1 MYAGFCRAILI
12 VGRERKAVNMN
23 QEKTGSLIYTL
34 RTEKGMTQKQ
44 LADVLAISDKTVS
57 KWGRGAGCPDIS
69 LLRSLCDYF
78 GVDMEKMLD
87 GELEANDFTGGNM
100 KKSEFY
106 VCPVC
111 GNVTVTTGEVNIS
124 CCGRKLESLEPIRLG
139 KNQASNQAS
148 NQVADKD
155 AETELPAPLQ
165 VEKIEDD
172 WYLTSNHPMRKD
184 NYISFV
190 AFLTGDR
197 LQLVKQYP
205 EWTLQVRI
213 PARGHG
219 MLLWYSTGDGR
230 LYSQLL

>member
-1 MYAGFCRAILI
+1 
-12 VGRERKAVNMN
+12 
-23 QEKTGSLIYTL
+23 
-34 RTEKGMTQKQ
+34 
-44 LADVLAISDKTVS
+44 
-57 KWGRGAGCPDIS
+57 
-69 LLRSLCDYF
+69 
-78 GVDMEKMLD
+78 MEKMLD

-100 KKSEFY
+100 KKSKFY

-111 GNVTVTTGEVNIS
+111 GNVTVTTGEANIS

-139 KNQASNQAS
+139 KKQASNQAS
-148 NQVADKD
+148 DQASDQVADKD

>member
-1 MYAGFCRAILI
+1 
-12 VGRERKAVNMN
+12 MN
-23 QEKTGSLIYTL
+23 NEKIGSLIFTL

-44 LADVLAISDKTVS
+44 LADVLSISDKTVS
-57 KWGRGAGCPDIS
+57 KWERGAGCPDIS

-87 GELEANDFTGGNM
+87 GELAENDFTGGNM
-100 KKSEFY
+100 KKSKFY

-111 GNVTVTTGEVNIS
+111 GNVTVTTGEASIS
-124 CCGRKLESLEPIRLG
+124 CCGRKLESLEPVRLG
-139 KNQASNQAS
+139 KGNA
-148 NQVADKD
+148 ADSG
-155 AETELPAPLQ
+155 LPEPLQ

-172 WYLTSNHPMRKD
+172 WYITSNHPMGKD

-205 EWTLQVRI
+205 EWNLQVRI

-219 MLLWYSTGDGR
+219 MLLWYSTGDGK

>member
-1 MYAGFCRAILI
+1 M
-12 VGRERKAVNMN
+12 NMN

-57 KWGRGAGCPDIS
+57 KWERGAGCPDIS

-87 GELEANDFTGGNM
+87 GELAENDFTGGNM
-100 KKSEFY
+100 KKSKFY

-111 GNVTVTTGEVNIS
+111 GNVTVTTGEASIS
-124 CCGRKLESLEPIRLG
+124 CCGRKLEALEPVRLG
-139 KNQASNQAS
+139 KKQAANQPSDPPSGQAA
-148 NQVADKD
+148 NKD

-172 WYLTSNHPMRKD
+172 WYLTSTHPMGKD

-205 EWTLQVRI
+205 EWNLQVRI

-219 MLLWYSTGDGR
+219 MLLWYSTGDGK

>member
-1 MYAGFCRAILI
+1 MYAGSGHAILI

-57 KWGRGAGCPDIS
+57 KWERGAGCPDIS

-87 GELEANDFTGGNM
+87 GELAENDFTGGNM
-100 KKSEFY
+100 KKSKFY
-106 VCPVC
+106 ICPVC
-111 GNVTVTTGEVNIS
+111 GNVTVTTGEASIR
-124 CCGRKLESLEPIRLG
+124 CCGRKLESLEPVRLG
-139 KNQASNQAS
+139 KKQAANQSSDQS
-148 NQVADKD
+148 SKD
-155 AETELPAPLQ
+155 AGTELPAPLQ
-165 VEKIEDD
+165 VEKIEDE
-172 WYLTSNHPMRKD
+172 WYLTSTHPMVKD

-197 LQLVKQYP
+197 LQMVKQYP
-205 EWTLQVRI
+205 EWNLQVRI

>member
-57 KWGRGAGCPDIS
+57 KWERGTGCPDIS

>member
-1 MYAGFCRAILI
+1 
-12 VGRERKAVNMN
+12 
-23 QEKTGSLIYTL
+23 
-34 RTEKGMTQKQ
+34 
-44 LADVLAISDKTVS
+44 
-57 KWGRGAGCPDIS
+57 
-69 LLRSLCDYF
+69 
-78 GVDMEKMLD
+78 MEKMLD
-87 GELEANDFTGGNM
+87 GELAENDFTGGNM
-100 KKSEFY
+100 KKSKFY

-111 GNVTVTTGEVNIS
+111 GNVTVTTGEANIS

-139 KNQASNQAS
+139 KKQASNQAS
-148 NQVADKD
+148 DQASDQVADKD

>member
-1 MYAGFCRAILI
+1 MYAGSCHAILN
-12 VGRERKAVNMN
+12 VGRERQTVNMN
-23 QEKTGSLIYTL
+23 NEKIGSLIFTL

-57 KWGRGAGCPDIS
+57 KWERGAGCPDIS

-87 GELEANDFTGGNM
+87 GELAENDFTGGNM
-100 KKSEFY
+100 KKSKFY
-106 VCPVC
+106 ICPVC
-111 GNVTVTTGEVNIS
+111 GNVTVTTGEASIR

-139 KNQASNQAS
+139 KKQA
-148 NQVADKD
+148 ADKD
-155 AETELPAPLQ
+155 AEAELPEPLQ

-172 WYLTSNHPMRKD
+172 WYLTSTHPMGKD

-205 EWTLQVRI
+205 EWNLQVRI

>member
-1 MYAGFCRAILI
+1 MDLI
-12 VGRERKAVNMN
+12 KIGKYIAEKRKGLGLTQRQVAE
-23 QEKTGSLIYTL
+23 QL
-34 RTEKGMTQKQ
+34 GM
-44 LADVLAISDKTVS
+44 SDKSVS
-57 KWGRGAGCPDIS
+57 KWERGAGCPDIA
-69 LLRSLCDYF
+69 LLRTLCDYF

-100 KKSEFY
+100 KKSKFY

-139 KNQASNQAS
+139 KKQASNQASNQAS
-148 NQVADKD
+148 DQASDQVADKD

-219 MLLWYSTGDGR
+219 MLLWYSTGAGR

>member
-1 MYAGFCRAILI
+1 
-12 VGRERKAVNMN
+12 
-23 QEKTGSLIYTL
+23 
-34 RTEKGMTQKQ
+34 
-44 LADVLAISDKTVS
+44 
-57 KWGRGAGCPDIS
+57 
-69 LLRSLCDYF
+69 
-78 GVDMEKMLD
+78 MLD

-100 KKSEFY
+100 KKSKFY

-111 GNVTVTTGEVNIS
+111 GNVTVTTGEASIS

-139 KNQASNQAS
+139 KKQASD
-148 NQVADKD
+148 QVADKD

>member
-57 KWGRGAGCPDIS
+57 KWERGAGCPDIS

-87 GELEANDFTGGNM
+87 GELAENDFTGGNM
-100 KKSEFY
+100 KKSKFY

-139 KNQASNQAS
+139 KKQASNQAS
-148 NQVADKD
+148 DQVADKD

>member
-1 MYAGFCRAILI
+1 
-12 VGRERKAVNMN
+12 
-23 QEKTGSLIYTL
+23 
-34 RTEKGMTQKQ
+34 
-44 LADVLAISDKTVS
+44 
-57 KWGRGAGCPDIS
+57 
-69 LLRSLCDYF
+69 
-78 GVDMEKMLD
+78 MEKMLD
-87 GELEANDFTGGNM
+87 GELAENDFTGGNM
-100 KKSEFY
+100 KKSKFY

-139 KNQASNQAS
+139 KKQASNQASNQAS
-148 NQVADKD
+148 DQASDQVADKD

>member
-57 KWGRGAGCPDIS
+57 KWERGAGCPDIA
-69 LLRSLCDYF
+69 LLRTLCDYF

-100 KKSEFY
+100 KKSKFY

-111 GNVTVTTGEVNIS
+111 GNVTVTTGEANIS

-139 KNQASNQAS
+139 KKQASNQAS
-148 NQVADKD
+148 DQVADKD
-155 AETELPAPLQ
+155 AETEFPAPLQ

>member
-1 MYAGFCRAILI
+1 M
-12 VGRERKAVNMN
+12 
-23 QEKTGSLIYTL
+23 
-34 RTEKGMTQKQ
+34 
-44 LADVLAISDKTVS
+44 
-57 KWGRGAGCPDIS
+57 
-69 LLRSLCDYF
+69 
-78 GVDMEKMLD
+78 
-87 GELEANDFTGGNM
+87 
-100 KKSEFY
+100 
-106 VCPVC
+106 
-111 GNVTVTTGEVNIS
+111 
-124 CCGRKLESLEPIRLG
+124 
-139 KNQASNQAS
+139 
-148 NQVADKD
+148 
-155 AETELPAPLQ
+155 
-165 VEKIEDD
+165 EKIEDD